1 MILTLKQAV
10 EVKIDKSKSLAEILL
25 ENAYPAISLSVTNK
39 TLLNGL
45 KSLNKIQIAEQ
56 ELAIVGVVA
65 SEDNIYTVYAMP
77 HYVIEAL
84 TRRYNE

>member
-10 EVKIDKSKSLAEILL
+10 ELKIDKSKSLNEILL
-25 ENAYPAISLSVTNK
+25 DNAYPAISLSVTNK

-45 KSLNKIQIAEQ
+45 KSLDKIQIAEQ
-56 ELAIVGVVA
+56 ELSIVGIIA

-77 HYVIEAL
+77 DFVIETL

>member
-10 EVKIDKSKSLAEILL
+10 EVKIDKSKSLNEILL

-45 KSLNKIQIAEQ
+45 KSLDKIQIAEQ
-56 ELAIVGVVA
+56 ELTIVGVVA
-65 SEDNIYTVYAMP
+65 SDDNIYIVYAMP
-77 HYVIEAL
+77 HYVIETL